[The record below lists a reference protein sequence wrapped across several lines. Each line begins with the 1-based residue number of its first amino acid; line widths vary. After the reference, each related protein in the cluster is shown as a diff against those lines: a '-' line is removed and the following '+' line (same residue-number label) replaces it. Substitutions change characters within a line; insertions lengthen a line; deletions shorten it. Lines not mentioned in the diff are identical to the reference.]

1 MCPVSIFL
9 FSDHLKYAE
18 YFWGASKKVYKIQRK
33 EKPDWKGC
41 GMNSFFIWILQ
52 LFLCDKWNSI
62 LALLA
67 WYSFLLTFFLVML
80 VKVRTDRSV
89 SYFDGDDN
97 PHLARLRDILL
108 TYSFYNFDL
117 GYCQVRCNFH
127 PSQLLYSTFLG
138 ESSSQIYVESS
149 IDAFLLQMAAYK
161 LIHVCGFTYCC
172 CNFVPSAILSFYLI
186 YWLMH

>member
-1 MCPVSIFL
+1 MVKCTSQLCFYLWINALELVGLESFSFICVPWAFSFSLTTSNMQSISEAQARRFTKFRERRSLIEKDVVWTVSLSESCNCFYVI
-9 FSDHLKYAE
+9 SE
-18 YFWGASKKVYKIQRK
+18 
-33 EKPDWKGC
+33 
-41 GMNSFFIWILQ
+41 
-52 LFLCDKWNSI
+52 NSI

-138 ESSSQIYVESS
+138 KSSS
-149 IDAFLLQMAAYK
+149 
-161 LIHVCGFTYCC
+161 
-172 CNFVPSAILSFYLI
+172 
-186 YWLMH
+186 